1 LDKVGLLDEH
11 YSCGHD
17 DYDFS
22 IRIRDGYKLVIA
34 RDVFVK
40 HFCYDSLS
48 MLETKSPELF
58 KDGKDWTIAKH
69 GIDKYE
75 KTSKVKPSVVV
86 GIPFNGEVDNEFVS
100 SLLSMSQPGGK
111 GSVIFAK
118 TVRTLIAPARN
129 LLARAA
135 LKYDSQFLLFID
147 SDMVFGSSSLM
158 RLLYR
163 ACDPNISIIGGLCYK
178 RLPPYEP
185 CVMRREGDKWR
196 YCEIIDPPGVYEVDG
211 IGMGF
216 TLIKTKVL
224 KDLEDPFFYMDKEG
238 LREDLNFCL
247 EAKRKGTGFLLI
259 LQFR

>member
-1 LDKVGLLDEH
+1 V
-11 YSCGHD
+11 
-17 DYDFS
+17 
-22 IRIRDGYKLVIA
+22 
-34 RDVFVK
+34 
-40 HFCYDSLS
+40 
-48 MLETKSPELF
+48 
-58 KDGKDWTIAKH
+58 
-69 GIDKYE
+69 
-75 KTSKVKPSVVV
+75 
-86 GIPFNGEVDNEFVS
+86 EVYNEFVS
-100 SLLSMSQPGGK
+100 SFLAVSAREQ
-111 GSVIFAK
+111 GSVYLK

-196 YCEIIDPPGVYEVDG
+196 YCEIVDPPGVYEVDG

-224 KDLEDPFFYMDKEG
+224 KDLGDLNTPFFYMDKEG
-238 LREDLNFCL
+238 LREDLIS
-247 EAKRKGTGFLLI
+247 A
-259 LQFR
+259 